1 MRFNDDNNKEADS
14 FFRFG
19 ASEREEVVSVKLCR
33 CDLGRTS
40 REGQLTG
47 ATAKHPNMYIGQSIE
62 QRKSSHSS
70 SSSSKRNILLYTVQ
84 YTSCTAGIQN
94 KRQSTAGLDQ
104 TLDGPFLYL
113 LLLLLSS

>member
-47 ATAKHPNMYIGQSIE
+47 ATAKHPNMDIGQSIE
-62 QRKSSHSS
+62 QTKSSH
-70 SSSSKRNILLYTVQ
+70 SSSKRNILLYTVQ

-113 LLLLLSS
+113 LLLLSS